1 MMIVSY
7 CKHCERHSTV
17 EIEGHMHSRCL
28 KENCLVIYSRFLT
41 QKAVEKFLREDKD
54 PKKELGNSALD
65 ICYPTA

>member
-1 MMIVSY
+1 
-7 CKHCERHSTV
+7 
-17 EIEGHMHSRCL
+17 MHSRCL